1 MDESLLG
8 NSQTYIGVLATFV
21 VLCLFAAR
29 NNETSNFIIFTI
41 LKIAEESISHIDQ
54 HIEELKQGFS
64 SVWNAKSQGDE
75 NLKKFVDSINDP
87 DTKAKLSEKAVDI
100 KLVPYDFND
109 EARKLA
115 DSYQP
120 NEVFKNKEELP
131 YISLFTLLLIILV
144 MFLDCLCVMPL
155 AIRCRFVNFLF
166 VLSTF
171 YVFVLYHKFL
181 NDRISDNKSKTNDK
195 PNRFFIFGGLFIA
208 IAIWSVL
215 SLVVISPLIDYV
227 LLWSA
232 LGLWLGFS
240 KRRWIKLAHYFEK
253 YNRRF
258 VIKHFVYLVLFSI
271 VCVALSSLF
280 QLLIAT
286 AGLDE
291 VYLNNWRNNT
301 AIFYNV
307 ELARYFAIA
316 FFTLNS
322 IVLPLFMGYCFL
334 YMRERTILKKIGEIQ
349 QLYTDINEKHL
360 KEFDIMKTEAK
371 NKRAKQPDV

>member
-64 SVWNAKSQGDE
+64 SVWDAKSQGDE
-75 NLKKFVDSINDP
+75 NLKKLVDSITDP
-87 DTKAKLSEKAVDI
+87 VTKAKLSEKAVDI

-115 DSYQP
+115 DNYQP

-144 MFLDCLCVMPL
+144 MFLDCLCMVPL
-155 AIRCRFVNFLF
+155 DIRCRYVNFLF

-171 YVFVLYHKFL
+171 YVIVFYHKFL
-181 NDRISDNKSKTNDK
+181 NDKIDDGKLANNKPKK
-195 PNRFFIFGGLFIA
+195 LFILGGLFIA
-208 IAIWSVL
+208 IAIWSSL
-215 SLVVISPLIDYV
+215 SLVVISPIIDYL
-227 LLWSA
+227 LLWVV
-232 LGLWLGFS
+232 LGLWLAFS

-271 VCVALSSLF
+271 VCVVASSLF
-280 QLLIAT
+280 QMLIIT

-291 VYLNNWRNNT
+291 VYLNNWRENT
-301 AIFYNV
+301 SMFYNV
-307 ELARYFAIA
+307 EFARYFAIA

-322 IVLPLFMGYCFL
+322 IALPLLSGYCFL
-334 YMRERTILKKIGEIQ
+334 YMRERNILKRIGEIQ

-371 NKRAKQPDV
+371 NKRVKQPDPQ